1 MHPPGGV
8 RTTMEAICVML
19 YGLKNPKWDEI
30 RKSIRR
36 DDFIPSIVGFNT
48 QVNFRWR
55 IHDECSSSS
64 GHDPQNVGRTSNQTV
79 LVFRQYKS

>member
-1 MHPPGGV
+1 
-8 RTTMEAICVML
+8 MEAICVML

-48 QVNFRWR
+48 QVNFKKP
-55 IHDECSSSS
+55 IFEEC
-64 GHDPQNVGRTSNQTV
+64 NVPHVLVVTAKCRCRTSNQTL